1 MSKLF
6 YLAAVV
12 LLLCLCVAK
21 IQSTPSLFDDDVVDD
36 DAVDAAA
43 PSHSEQLASIVR

>member
-6 YLAAVV
+6 YLAAAVL

-21 IQSTPSLFDDDVVDD
+21 IQSAPSLFDDDVVDD
-36 DAVDAAA
+36 AA
-43 PSHSEQLASIVR
+43 PSYSEQLASIVR

>member
-21 IQSTPSLFDDDVVDD
+21 IQSTPSLFDDDVVD
-36 DAVDAAA
+36 AAA